1 MTSIVTTLQVSGP
14 LGEVTLVV
22 DESGQAVFIGEILLY
37 IAPMF
42 LLNVIV
48 IGHHQECLSKV
59 TVLVDIP

>member
-48 IGHHQECLSKV
+48 IGHHHEYLSKV